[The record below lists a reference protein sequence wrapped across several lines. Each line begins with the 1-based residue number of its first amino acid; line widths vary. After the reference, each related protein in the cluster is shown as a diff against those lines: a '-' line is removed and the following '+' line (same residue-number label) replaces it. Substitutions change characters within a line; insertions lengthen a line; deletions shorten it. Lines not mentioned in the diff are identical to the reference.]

1 MKWVRQALF
10 ASALAGAAAVGS
22 SALADTYW
30 IGHTGTLPGNWESLD
45 VAGVDS
51 NAPAVG
57 IVFTIASGSPTGVA
71 GTNLLVLCDDL
82 FHTVSVPV
90 DYSGHPL
97 IYNSANLSGNFYYT
111 SGGTQNFDL
120 AQASKLG
127 QLVTEAQDI
136 NTNGGSAAPADVALL
151 GLTPDQEIAAIQGA
165 IWGIEYKTTVTDN
178 NNTANFDTAITDFE
192 AFPKD
197 LTTDGIGLYSTNGT
211 QNQLLGV
218 PLGTEGGPGGIP
230 EPAAWLTMLLG
241 ITAAGALLRR
251 SRALATVV
259 A

>member
-10 ASALAGAAAVGS
+10 ASALFGAAAIGS

-30 IGHTGTLPGNWESLD
+30 ISHTGTLPGNWESLN
-45 VAGVDS
+45 VSGVDA

-57 IVFTIASGSPTGVA
+57 IVFNVASNSPTDANGV
-71 GTNLLVLCDDL
+71 LLVLCDDL

-90 DYSGHPL
+90 DYSASPL
-97 IYNSANLSGNFYYT
+97 VFNSENLNGNFYYT
-111 SGGTQNFDL
+111 HSGTSTFDL

-136 NTNGGSAAPADVALL
+136 WGGASAPANVAAL

-178 NNTANFDTAITDFE
+178 DNTANFDTAITDFE
-192 AFPKD
+192 AFPTD
-197 LTTDGIGLYSTNGT
+197 LSTDGIGLYSTNST

-241 ITAAGALLRR
+241 LTAAGALLRR